1 MKNNKNS
8 ILVLL
13 TIAFGI
19 GLVTMSGLFFSSM
32 SEKSKLEKKYES
44 LKEDKERI
52 ENIKSRFVNYVY
64 TVDSTLASEAMDF
77 TLNEGGNHY
86 QFGEPVLF
94 DQIEITVGEPKK
106 DTSGLLVMEKHE
118 KQEYK
123 VVTVTLAF
131 NNKDTSNIALN
142 PRKFFASDEDGEYL
156 DFDSVFSNDNT
167 VAINS
172 DSSVVFQAGKEGH
185 VTIIFAMKQSNASK
199 DVTKVEFGKNNWTK

>member
-1 MKNNKNS
+1 MKKNKHS
-8 ILVLL
+8 ILILL

-19 GLVTMSGLFFSSM
+19 GLVTMSGLLFSAM

-52 ENIKSRFVNYVY
+52 ENIKSRFFTYVFA
-64 TVDSTLASEAMDF
+64 VDHTLASEAIDF
-77 TLNEGGNHY
+77 TLSEGEYRY

-94 DQIEITVGEPKK
+94 DQTEMTVGEPKK
-106 DTSGLLVMEKHE
+106 DTSGLLAMEHDKN
-118 KQEYK
+118 EYK
-123 VVTVTLAF
+123 AVTVTLTI
-131 NNKDTSNIALN
+131 NNKDTSNVELN

-156 DFDSVFSNDNT
+156 GFDSVVSNDKT

-172 DSSVVFQAGKEGH
+172 DSSVVLQAVKEGH

>member
-1 MKNNKNS
+1 MKKNKHS
-8 ILVLL
+8 ILTLL

-19 GLVTMSGLFFSSM
+19 GLVTMSGLLFSAM

-52 ENIKSRFVNYVY
+52 ENIKSRFFTYVFA
-64 TVDSTLASEAMDF
+64 VDHTLASEAIDF
-77 TLNEGGNHY
+77 TLSEGEYRY
-86 QFGEPVLF
+86 QFGEPALF
-94 DQIEITVGEPKK
+94 DQTEMTVGEPKK
-106 DTSGLLVMEKHE
+106 DTSGLLAMEHDKN
-118 KQEYK
+118 EYK
-123 VVTVTLAF
+123 AVTITLTI
-131 NNKDTSNIALN
+131 NNKDTSNVELN

-156 DFDSVFSNDNT
+156 GFDSVFSNDNT

>member
-1 MKNNKNS
+1 MKKNKHS
-8 ILVLL
+8 ILILL

-19 GLVTMSGLFFSSM
+19 GLVTMSGLLFSAM

-44 LKEDKERI
+44 LKEDKDRI
-52 ENIKSRFVNYVY
+52 ENIKTRFVNYVY

-77 TLNEGGNHY
+77 TLSEGEYRY
-86 QFGEPVLF
+86 QFGEPALF
-94 DQIEITVGEPKK
+94 DQTEMTVGEPKK
-106 DTSGLLVMEKHE
+106 DTSGLLAMEHD

-123 VVTVTLAF
+123 AVTVTLTI
-131 NNKDTSNIALN
+131 NNKDTSNVELN

-156 DFDSVFSNDNT
+156 GFDSVFSNDNT

>member
-1 MKNNKNS
+1 MKKNKHS
-8 ILVLL
+8 ILILL

-19 GLVTMSGLFFSSM
+19 GLVTMSGLLFSAM

-44 LKEDKERI
+44 LKEDKEQI
-52 ENIKSRFVNYVY
+52 ENIKTRFVNYVY
-64 TVDSTLASEAMDF
+64 TVDSNLASEAMDF
-77 TLNEGGNHY
+77 TLSEGEYRY

-94 DQIEITVGEPKK
+94 NQTEITVGEPKK
-106 DTSGLLVMEKHE
+106 DTSGLLAMEHDKN
-118 KQEYK
+118 EYK
-123 VVTVTLAF
+123 AVTVTLKI
-131 NNKDTSNIALN
+131 NNKNTSNVELN

-156 DFDSVFSNDNT
+156 GFDSVFSNDNT

>member
-1 MKNNKNS
+1 MKKNKHS
-8 ILVLL
+8 ILILL

-19 GLVTMSGLFFSSM
+19 GLVTMSGMLFSAM

-44 LKEDKERI
+44 LKEDKDRI
-52 ENIKSRFVNYVY
+52 ENIKTRFVNYVY

-77 TLNEGGNHY
+77 TLSEGEYRY
-86 QFGEPVLF
+86 QFGEPALF
-94 DQIEITVGEPKK
+94 DQTEMTVGEPKK
-106 DTSGLLVMEKHE
+106 DTSGLLAMEHD

-123 VVTVTLAF
+123 AVTVTLTI
-131 NNKDTSNIALN
+131 NNKDTSNVELN

-156 DFDSVFSNDNT
+156 GFDSVFSNDNT

>member
-1 MKNNKNS
+1 MKKNKHS
-8 ILVLL
+8 ILILL

-19 GLVTMSGLFFSSM
+19 GLVTMSGLLFSAM
-32 SEKSKLEKKYES
+32 SEKSNLEKKYEG

-52 ENIKSRFVNYVY
+52 ENIKTRFVNYVY

-77 TLNEGGNHY
+77 TLSEGEYRY
-86 QFGEPVLF
+86 QFGEPALF
-94 DQIEITVGEPKK
+94 GQTEITVGEPKK
-106 DTSGLLVMEKHE
+106 DTSGLLAMEHDKN
-118 KQEYK
+118 EYK
-123 VVTVTLAF
+123 AVTVTLTI
-131 NNKDTSNIALN
+131 NNKDTSNVELN

-156 DFDSVFSNDNT
+156 GFDSVVSNDNT

>member
-1 MKNNKNS
+1 MKKNKHS
-8 ILVLL
+8 ILILL

-19 GLVTMSGLFFSSM
+19 GLVTMSGLLFSAM
-32 SEKSKLEKKYES
+32 SEKSNIEKKYES

-52 ENIKSRFVNYVY
+52 ENIKTRFVNYVY

-77 TLNEGGNHY
+77 TLSEGEYRY
-86 QFGEPVLF
+86 QFGEPALF
-94 DQIEITVGEPKK
+94 GQTEITVGEPKK
-106 DTSGLLVMEKHE
+106 DTSGLLAMEHDKN
-118 KQEYK
+118 EYK
-123 VVTVTLAF
+123 AVTVTLTI
-131 NNKDTSNIALN
+131 NNKDTSNVELN

-156 DFDSVFSNDNT
+156 GFDSVFSNDNT

-185 VTIIFAMKQSNASK
+185 VTIIFAMKQNNASK

>member
-1 MKNNKNS
+1 MKKNKHS
-8 ILVLL
+8 ILILL
-13 TIAFGI
+13 TIVFGI
-19 GLVTMSGLFFSSM
+19 GLVTMSGLLFSAM

-44 LKEDKERI
+44 LKEDKEQI
-52 ENIKSRFVNYVY
+52 ENIKTRFVNYVY
-64 TVDSTLASEAMDF
+64 TVDSNLASEAMDF
-77 TLNEGGNHY
+77 TLSEGEFRY

-94 DQIEITVGEPKK
+94 NQTEITVGEPKK
-106 DTSGLLVMEKHE
+106 DTSGLLAMEHDKN
-118 KQEYK
+118 EYK
-123 VVTVTLAF
+123 AVTVTLTI
-131 NNKDTSNIALN
+131 NNKDTSNVELN

-156 DFDSVFSNDNT
+156 GFDSVFSNDNT

>member
-1 MKNNKNS
+1 MKKNKHS
-8 ILVLL
+8 ILLLL

-19 GLVTMSGLFFSSM
+19 GLVTMSGLLFSAM

-44 LKEDKERI
+44 LKEDKDRI
-52 ENIKSRFVNYVY
+52 ENIKSRFFTYVFA
-64 TVDSTLASEAMDF
+64 VDHTLASEAIDF
-77 TLNEGGNHY
+77 TLSEGEYRY

-94 DQIEITVGEPKK
+94 DQTEITVGEPKK
-106 DTSGLLVMEKHE
+106 DTSGLLAMEHD

-123 VVTVTLAF
+123 PVTVTLTI
-131 NNKDTSNIALN
+131 NNKNTSNVELN

-156 DFDSVFSNDNT
+156 GFDSVFSNDNT

>member
-1 MKNNKNS
+1 MKNNKHS
-8 ILVLL
+8 ILILL

-19 GLVTMSGLFFSSM
+19 GLVTMSGLLFSSM

-44 LKEDKERI
+44 LKEDKEQI
-52 ENIKSRFVNYVY
+52 EKIKSRFFTYVFA
-64 TVDSTLASEAMDF
+64 VDHTLASEAIDF
-77 TLNEGGNHY
+77 TLSEGEYRY
-86 QFGEPVLF
+86 QFGEPVQF
-94 DQIEITVGEPKK
+94 DQTEMTVGEPKK
-106 DTSGLLVMEKHE
+106 DTSGLLAMEHD

-123 VVTVTLAF
+123 AVTVTLTI
-131 NNKDTSNIALN
+131 NNKDTSNVELN

-156 DFDSVFSNDNT
+156 GFDSVFSNDNT

-185 VTIIFAMKQSNASK
+185 VTIIFAMKQNNASK

>member
-1 MKNNKNS
+1 MKKNKHS
-8 ILVLL
+8 ILILL

-19 GLVTMSGLFFSSM
+19 GLVTMSGLLFSALN
-32 SEKSKLEKKYES
+32 EKSKLEKKYES
-44 LKEDKERI
+44 LKEDKEQI
-52 ENIKSRFVNYVY
+52 ENIKTRFVNYVY
-64 TVDSTLASEAMDF
+64 TVDSNLASEAMDF
-77 TLNEGGNHY
+77 TLSEGEYRY

-94 DQIEITVGEPKK
+94 NQTEITVGEPKK
-106 DTSGLLVMEKHE
+106 DTSGLLAMEHDKN
-118 KQEYK
+118 EYK
-123 VVTVTLAF
+123 AVTVTLTI
-131 NNKDTSNIALN
+131 NNKDISNVELN

-156 DFDSVFSNDNT
+156 EFDSVFSNDNT

>member
-1 MKNNKNS
+1 MKKNKHS
-8 ILVLL
+8 ILILL

-19 GLVTMSGLFFSSM
+19 GLVTMSGLLFSAM
-32 SEKSKLEKKYES
+32 SEKSNIEKKYES

-52 ENIKSRFVNYVY
+52 ENIKTRFVNYVY
-64 TVDSTLASEAMDF
+64 TVDSNLASEAMDF
-77 TLNEGGNHY
+77 TLSEGEYRY

-94 DQIEITVGEPKK
+94 NQTEITVGEPKK
-106 DTSGLLVMEKHE
+106 DTSGLLAMEHDKN
-118 KQEYK
+118 EYK
-123 VVTVTLAF
+123 AVTVTLTI
-131 NNKDTSNIALN
+131 NNKNTSNVELN

-156 DFDSVFSNDNT
+156 GFDSVFSNDNT

-185 VTIIFAMKQSNASK
+185 VTIIFAMKQSNAPK

>member
-1 MKNNKNS
+1 MKKNKHS
-8 ILVLL
+8 ILILL

-19 GLVTMSGLFFSSM
+19 VLVTMSGLLFSAM
-32 SEKSKLEKKYES
+32 SEKSNIEKKYES

-52 ENIKSRFVNYVY
+52 ENIKTRFVNYVY

-77 TLNEGGNHY
+77 TLSEGEYRY
-86 QFGEPVLF
+86 QFGEPALF
-94 DQIEITVGEPKK
+94 DQTEMTVGEPKK
-106 DTSGLLVMEKHE
+106 DTSGLLAMEHD

-123 VVTVTLAF
+123 AVTVTLTI
-131 NNKDTSNIALN
+131 NNKDTSNVELN

-156 DFDSVFSNDNT
+156 EFDSVFSNDNT

>member
-1 MKNNKNS
+1 MKKNKHS
-8 ILVLL
+8 ILILL

-19 GLVTMSGLFFSSM
+19 GLVTMSGLLFSAM

-52 ENIKSRFVNYVY
+52 ENIKTRFVNYVY

-77 TLNEGGNHY
+77 TLSEGEYRY
-86 QFGEPVLF
+86 QFGEPALF
-94 DQIEITVGEPKK
+94 DQTEITVGEPKK
-106 DTSGLLVMEKHE
+106 DTSGLLAMEHDKN
-118 KQEYK
+118 EYK
-123 VVTVTLAF
+123 AVTVTLTI
-131 NNKDTSNIALN
+131 NNKDTSNVVLN

-156 DFDSVFSNDNT
+156 GFDSVFSNDNT
-167 VAINS
+167 VVINS

>member
-1 MKNNKNS
+1 MKKNKHS
-8 ILVLL
+8 ILILL

-19 GLVTMSGLFFSSM
+19 GLVTMSGLLFSAM

-44 LKEDKERI
+44 LKEDKDRI
-52 ENIKSRFVNYVY
+52 ENIKTRFVNYVY

-77 TLNEGGNHY
+77 TLSEGEYRY

-94 DQIEITVGEPKK
+94 NQTEMTVGEPKK
-106 DTSGLLVMEKHE
+106 DTSGLLAMEHDKN
-118 KQEYK
+118 EYK
-123 VVTVTLAF
+123 AVTVTLTI
-131 NNKDTSNIALN
+131 NNKDTSNVELN

-156 DFDSVFSNDNT
+156 GFDSVFSNDNT

>member
-1 MKNNKNS
+1 MKKDKHS
-8 ILVLL
+8 ILLLL

-19 GLVTMSGLFFSSM
+19 GLVTMSGLLFSAM

-44 LKEDKERI
+44 LKEDKDRI
-52 ENIKSRFVNYVY
+52 ENIKSRFFTYVFA
-64 TVDSTLASEAMDF
+64 VDHTLASEAIDF
-77 TLNEGGNHY
+77 TLSEGEYRY

-94 DQIEITVGEPKK
+94 DQTEITVGEPKK
-106 DTSGLLVMEKHE
+106 DTSGLLAMEHD

-123 VVTVTLAF
+123 AVTVTLTI
-131 NNKDTSNIALN
+131 NNKNTSNVELN

-156 DFDSVFSNDNT
+156 GFDSVFSNDNT

>member
-1 MKNNKNS
+1 MKKNKHS
-8 ILVLL
+8 ILILL

-19 GLVTMSGLFFSSM
+19 GLVTMSGLLFSAM
-32 SEKSKLEKKYES
+32 SEKSNLEKKYEG

-52 ENIKSRFVNYVY
+52 ENIKTRFVNYVY

-77 TLNEGGNHY
+77 TLSEGEYRY
-86 QFGEPVLF
+86 QFGEPALF
-94 DQIEITVGEPKK
+94 GQTEITVGEPKK
-106 DTSGLLVMEKHE
+106 DTSGLLAMEHDKN
-118 KQEYK
+118 EYK
-123 VVTVTLAF
+123 AVTVTLTI
-131 NNKDTSNIALN
+131 NNKDTSNVELN

-156 DFDSVFSNDNT
+156 GFDSVFSNDNT

>member
-1 MKNNKNS
+1 MKKNKHS

-19 GLVTMSGLFFSSM
+19 GLVTMSGLLFSVM

-44 LKEDKERI
+44 LKEDKEQI
-52 ENIKSRFVNYVY
+52 ENIKSRFFTYVFA
-64 TVDSTLASEAMDF
+64 VDHTLASEAIDF
-77 TLNEGGNHY
+77 TLSEGEYRY

-94 DQIEITVGEPKK
+94 GQTEITVGEPKK
-106 DTSGLLVMEKHE
+106 DASGLLAMEHDK
-118 KQEYK
+118 KEYK
-123 VVTVTLAF
+123 AVTVTLTI
-131 NNKDTSNIALN
+131 NNKDTSNVELN

-156 DFDSVFSNDNT
+156 GFDSVFSNDNT

>member
-1 MKNNKNS
+1 MKKNKHS
-8 ILVLL
+8 ILILL

-19 GLVTMSGLFFSSM
+19 GLVTMSGLLFSAM
-32 SEKSKLEKKYES
+32 SEKSNLEKKYES

-52 ENIKSRFVNYVY
+52 ENIKTRFVNYVY

-77 TLNEGGNHY
+77 TLSEGEYRY
-86 QFGEPVLF
+86 QFGEPALF
-94 DQIEITVGEPKK
+94 GQTEITVGEPKK
-106 DTSGLLVMEKHE
+106 DTSGLLAMEHD

-123 VVTVTLAF
+123 AVTVTLTI
-131 NNKDTSNIALN
+131 NNKDTSNVELN

-156 DFDSVFSNDNT
+156 GFDSVFSNDNT

-185 VTIIFAMKQSNASK
+185 VTIIFAMKQNNASK

>member
-1 MKNNKNS
+1 MKKNKHS
-8 ILVLL
+8 ILILL

-19 GLVTMSGLFFSSM
+19 GLVTMSGLLFSAM
-32 SEKSKLEKKYES
+32 SEKSKLEKKYEN

-52 ENIKSRFVNYVY
+52 ENIKTRFVNYVY

-77 TLNEGGNHY
+77 TLSEGEYRY
-86 QFGEPVLF
+86 QFGEPALF
-94 DQIEITVGEPKK
+94 DQTEITVGEPKK
-106 DTSGLLVMEKHE
+106 DTSGLLAMEHDKN
-118 KQEYK
+118 EYK
-123 VVTVTLAF
+123 AVTVTLTI
-131 NNKDTSNIALN
+131 NNKDTSNVVLN

-156 DFDSVFSNDNT
+156 GFDSVFSNDNT

>member
-1 MKNNKNS
+1 MKKNKHS
-8 ILVLL
+8 ILILL

-19 GLVTMSGLFFSSM
+19 GLVTMSGLLFSAM
-32 SEKSKLEKKYES
+32 SEKSNIEKKYES

-52 ENIKSRFVNYVY
+52 ENIKTRFVNYVY

-77 TLNEGGNHY
+77 TLSEGEYRY
-86 QFGEPVLF
+86 QFGEPALF
-94 DQIEITVGEPKK
+94 DQTEMTVGEPKK
-106 DTSGLLVMEKHE
+106 DTSGLLAMEHD

-123 VVTVTLAF
+123 AVTVTLTI
-131 NNKDTSNIALN
+131 NNKDISNVELN

-156 DFDSVFSNDNT
+156 EFDSVFSNDNT

>member
-1 MKNNKNS
+1 MKKNKHS
-8 ILVLL
+8 ILTLL

-19 GLVTMSGLFFSSM
+19 GLVTMSGLLFSAM

-44 LKEDKERI
+44 LKEDKDRI
-52 ENIKSRFVNYVY
+52 ENIKSRFFTYVFA
-64 TVDSTLASEAMDF
+64 VDHTLASEAIDF
-77 TLNEGGNHY
+77 TLSEGEYRY
-86 QFGEPVLF
+86 QFGKPVLF
-94 DQIEITVGEPKK
+94 NQTEITVGEPKK
-106 DTSGLLVMEKHE
+106 DTSGLLAMEHDKN
-118 KQEYK
+118 EYK
-123 VVTVTLAF
+123 AVTVTLTI
-131 NNKDTSNIALN
+131 NNKNTSNVELN

-156 DFDSVFSNDNT
+156 GFDSVFSNDNT

>member
-1 MKNNKNS
+1 MKKNKHS

-19 GLVTMSGLFFSSM
+19 GLVTMSGLLFSAM

-52 ENIKSRFVNYVY
+52 ENIKTRFVNYVY

-77 TLNEGGNHY
+77 TLSEGEYRY
-86 QFGEPVLF
+86 QFGEPALF
-94 DQIEITVGEPKK
+94 GQTEITVGEPKK
-106 DTSGLLVMEKHE
+106 DTSGLLAMEHD

-123 VVTVTLAF
+123 AVTVTLTI
-131 NNKDTSNIALN
+131 NNKDTSNVELN

-156 DFDSVFSNDNT
+156 GFDSVFSNDNT

-185 VTIIFAMKQSNASK
+185 VTIIFAMKQNNASK

>member
-1 MKNNKNS
+1 MKKNKHS
-8 ILVLL
+8 ILILL

-19 GLVTMSGLFFSSM
+19 GLVTMSGLLFSAM

-52 ENIKSRFVNYVY
+52 ENIKTRFVNYVY

-77 TLNEGGNHY
+77 TLSEGEYRY
-86 QFGEPVLF
+86 QFGEPALF
-94 DQIEITVGEPKK
+94 DQTEITVGEPKK
-106 DTSGLLVMEKHE
+106 DTSGLLAMEHDKN
-118 KQEYK
+118 EYK
-123 VVTVTLAF
+123 AVTVTLTI
-131 NNKDTSNIALN
+131 NNKDTSNVVLN

-156 DFDSVFSNDNT
+156 GFDSVFSNDNT

>member
-1 MKNNKNS
+1 MKKNKHS
-8 ILVLL
+8 ILILL

-19 GLVTMSGLFFSSM
+19 GLVTMSGLLFSAM

-52 ENIKSRFVNYVY
+52 ENIKSRFFTYVFA
-64 TVDSTLASEAMDF
+64 VDHTLASEAIDF
-77 TLNEGGNHY
+77 TLSEGEYRY

-94 DQIEITVGEPKK
+94 NQTEITVGEPKK
-106 DTSGLLVMEKHE
+106 DTSGLLAMEHDKN
-118 KQEYK
+118 EYK
-123 VVTVTLAF
+123 AVTVTLTI
-131 NNKDTSNIALN
+131 NNKNTSNVELN

-156 DFDSVFSNDNT
+156 GFDSVFSNDNT

>member
-1 MKNNKNS
+1 MKKNKHS
-8 ILVLL
+8 ILILL

-19 GLVTMSGLFFSSM
+19 GLVTMSGFLFSAM

-52 ENIKSRFVNYVY
+52 ENIKTRFVNYVY
-64 TVDSTLASEAMDF
+64 TVDGNLASEAMDF
-77 TLNEGGNHY
+77 TLSEGEY
-86 QFGEPVLF
+86 RYKFGEPALF
-94 DQIEITVGEPKK
+94 DQTEMTVGEPKK
-106 DTSGLLVMEKHE
+106 DTSGLLAMEHDKN
-118 KQEYK
+118 EYK
-123 VVTVTLAF
+123 AVTVTLTI
-131 NNKDTSNIALN
+131 NNKDTSNVELN

-156 DFDSVFSNDNT
+156 GFDSVFSNDNT

-172 DSSVVFQAGKEGH
+172 DSRVVFQAGKEGH

>member
-1 MKNNKNS
+1 MKKNKQS
-8 ILVLL
+8 ILILL

-19 GLVTMSGLFFSSM
+19 GLVTMSGMLFSAM

-44 LKEDKERI
+44 LKEDKDRI
-52 ENIKSRFVNYVY
+52 ENIKTRFVNYVY

-77 TLNEGGNHY
+77 TLSEGEYRY
-86 QFGEPVLF
+86 QFGEPALF
-94 DQIEITVGEPKK
+94 DQTEMTVGEPKK
-106 DTSGLLVMEKHE
+106 DTSGLLAMEHD

-123 VVTVTLAF
+123 AVTVTLTI
-131 NNKDTSNIALN
+131 NNKDTSNVELN

-156 DFDSVFSNDNT
+156 GFDSVFSNDNT

>member
-1 MKNNKNS
+1 MKNKKNS
-8 ILVLL
+8 ILILL

-19 GLVTMSGLFFSSM
+19 GLVTMSGLLFSAM

-52 ENIKSRFVNYVY
+52 EYIKSRFFTYVFA
-64 TVDSTLASEAMDF
+64 VDHTLASEAIDF
-77 TLNEGGNHY
+77 TLSEGEYRY
-86 QFGEPVLF
+86 QFGEPALF
-94 DQIEITVGEPKK
+94 DQTEMTVGEPKK
-106 DTSGLLVMEKHE
+106 DTSGLLAMEHDKN
-118 KQEYK
+118 EYK
-123 VVTVTLAF
+123 AVTVTLTI
-131 NNKDTSNIALN
+131 NNKDTSNVELN

-156 DFDSVFSNDNT
+156 GFDSVFSNDNT

-185 VTIIFAMKQSNASK
+185 VTIIFAMKQNNASK

>member
-1 MKNNKNS
+1 MKKNKHS
-8 ILVLL
+8 ILILL

-19 GLVTMSGLFFSSM
+19 GLVTMSGLLFSAM

-52 ENIKSRFVNYVY
+52 ENIKTRFVNYVY

-77 TLNEGGNHY
+77 TLSEGEYRY
-86 QFGEPVLF
+86 QFGEPALF
-94 DQIEITVGEPKK
+94 DQTEMTVGEPKK
-106 DTSGLLVMEKHE
+106 DTSGLLAMEHD

-123 VVTVTLAF
+123 AVTVTLTI
-131 NNKDTSNIALN
+131 NNKDTSNVELN

-156 DFDSVFSNDNT
+156 EFDSVFSNDNT

>member
-1 MKNNKNS
+1 MKKNKHS

-19 GLVTMSGLFFSSM
+19 GLVTMSGLLFSVM

-52 ENIKSRFVNYVY
+52 ENIKTRFVNYVY
-64 TVDSTLASEAMDF
+64 TVDSTQASEAMDF
-77 TLNEGGNHY
+77 TLSEGEYRY
-86 QFGEPVLF
+86 QFGEPALF
-94 DQIEITVGEPKK
+94 DQTEMTVGEPKK
-106 DTSGLLVMEKHE
+106 DTSGLLAMEHD

-123 VVTVTLAF
+123 AVTVTLTI
-131 NNKDTSNIALN
+131 NNKDTSNVELN

-156 DFDSVFSNDNT
+156 GFDSVFSNDNT

-185 VTIIFAMKQSNASK
+185 VTIIFAMKQNNASK